1 MLGAF
6 SVVTGDNRSP
16 VIIHVPHAGLRIP
29 RSELPSFVLSPAD
42 LKAEARRM
50 ADLDTHE
57 LAFQV
62 RDRSGYRPWLF
73 QNEMSRL
80 VMDPERFPDDSEIMN
95 QVGMGVVYTQTS
107 DRQVLRRP
115 DRVRDARIIR
125 DYFLPYSRA
134 LTEVVAQRLEIH
146 ETVTIIDLHTYHV
159 QPLRYELDPYARRPE
174 LCIGT
179 DPFHTPP
186 ELVDT
191 VRAAFAQSE
200 IFDVALNTPFAGTY
214 VPLRYYQ
221 RDPRVQSVMLEIR
234 RDFVSD
240 TPRGSDH
247 YALVSEAIQQV
258 VRQLNDAAAVE

>member
-16 VIIHVPHAGLRIP
+16 VIIHIPHAGLRIP

-95 QVGMGVVYTQTS
+95 QVGMGVVYMQTS

-214 VPLRYYQ
+214 VPLRYYH
-221 RDPRVQSVMLEIR
+221 REPRVRSVMLEIR

-240 TPRGSDH
+240 APRGSDH
-247 YALVSEAIQQV
+247 YSLVSEAIRQV

>member
-95 QVGMGVVYTQTS
+95 QVGMGVVYTRTS

-115 DRVRDARIIR
+115 DRVRSRSRRRRARESSRGHPPTPSASSAGRWVPTRPSTTAARICAK
-125 DYFLPYSRA
+125 P
-134 LTEVVAQRLEIH
+134 
-146 ETVTIIDLHTYHV
+146 
-159 QPLRYELDPYARRPE
+159 
-174 LCIGT
+174 
-179 DPFHTPP
+179 
-186 ELVDT
+186 
-191 VRAAFAQSE
+191 
-200 IFDVALNTPFAGTY
+200 
-214 VPLRYYQ
+214 
-221 RDPRVQSVMLEIR
+221 
-234 RDFVSD
+234 
-240 TPRGSDH
+240 
-247 YALVSEAIQQV
+247 
-258 VRQLNDAAAVE
+258 